1 MVFKLRMNKRNNN
14 NRKLITSVDPK
25 SPISE
30 QYRSIRTNI
39 HFSAVD
45 RTIKSILVT
54 SAGPGE
60 GKSTS
65 AANIAVVFAQQEKR
79 VLLVDADMRKPT
91 VHYTFQ
97 LGNHS
102 GLTSVLTR
110 KNSLEEAVKKTEIP
124 YLSVLTSGPIPPNPA
139 DLLGSRAMD
148 QLMKEMKEEFD
159 IIIFDTPPTLAV
171 ADSQILANRCDGILM
186 VLFSGKTGTEESGKA
201 KELLLT
207 AKGKILGA
215 VLNHKKMKKSDS
227 YYYYG
232 S

>member
-1 MVFKLRMNKRNNN
+1 MVFKLSMNKKMNN

-45 RTIKSILVT
+45 RTVKTILVT

-65 AANIAVVFAQQEKR
+65 AANIAVVYAQQEKR
-79 VLLVDADMRKPT
+79 VLIVDADMRKPT

-148 QLMKEMKEEFD
+148 QLMKEMKEDFD

-171 ADSQILANRCDGILM
+171 ADSQILANRCDGILL

-215 VLNHKKMKKSDS
+215 VLNHKKIKKSDS

>member
-1 MVFKLRMNKRNNN
+1 LGFNLKRNKKINN

-39 HFSAVD
+39 QFSAVD
-45 RTIKSILVT
+45 RTVKSILVT

-97 LGNHS
+97 LSNHS

-110 KNSLEEAVKKTEIP
+110 KNSLEEAVKNTDIP
-124 YLSVLTSGPIPPNPA
+124 HLSVLTSGPIPPNPA
-139 DLLGSRAMD
+139 ELLGSRAME
-148 QLMKEMKEEFD
+148 QLMNEVKGDFD
-159 IIIFDTPPTLAV
+159 IVIFDTPPTLAV
-171 ADSQILANRCDGILM
+171 ADSQILANLCDGILL
-186 VLFSGKTGTEESGKA
+186 VLFSGKTGTEESVKA

-215 VLNHKKMKKSDS
+215 VLNHKKIKKSES

-232 S
+232 N